1 MSWSSDNS
9 AWIIGDPYAPFE
21 RSEPLWQISDR
32 LDTGPG
38 AGGEGSAVII
48 DGTMTVSDD
57 GGKSIQ
63 EEAVNTMKINR
74 QIAAIALNPRLI

>member
-1 MSWSSDNS
+1 M
-9 AWIIGDPYAPFE
+9 
-21 RSEPLWQISDR
+21 
-32 LDTGPG
+32 
-38 AGGEGSAVII
+38 I

-74 QIAAIALNPRLI
+74 QIAAIALNPCLI